1 VAKHKGKRNKDRR
14 SGSEPGDGATAT
26 ARPVTAATPA
36 AATQAGT
43 PATAKPAATPAP
55 ERVGATVIQFPK
67 APSVPAVTAP
77 VEAVEAPPAAAE
89 TPPNVSARTTLRA
102 GSDPAVT
109 APSAPAAASA
119 SELSPPEGEGD
130 RVTIPPVKQ
139 VEPEATSETSGIKT
153 AILASIP
160 PPEGAAAEAKATA
173 DKASAA
179 AAKSAA
185 DKSAADKGAR
195 AKADVVVP
203 KRDERRDRKESL
215 STHLSEEA
223 MAFFSDASLEGA
235 YKAKHDNFD
244 DLKPIASPEYTKEL
258 QHSRRWMAITGAMLF
273 GVVALVIGFSIAGR
287 MGVSETALDT
297 SSIRNIPEPTPPTP
311 PVQESSPPPAEP
323 PPAAAAPPAEP
334 PPAAAAPPAE
344 PPPAAAAP
352 PAEPPPAAAT
362 PPAEPPPAAAAPP
375 AEPPPAAAAP
385 PVAAP
390 PVAAPPVAAPPA
402 PAAGDAASLLAAARA
417 YRGPFAGRVAAWEAY
432 FNAAP
437 TQDRAMADRAFD
449 WAEAHPADAERIAS
463 RAVAAN
469 PNNSKAWFV
478 LAYTRGRLGNA
489 AGRREAMSRCIA
501 LGGQYAAECRAL

>member
-1 VAKHKGKRNKDRR
+1 MAKHKGKRNKDRR

-36 AATQAGT
+36 AATQVGT
-43 PATAKPAATPAP
+43 PATAKPAAKQAP
-55 ERVGATVIQFPK
+55 ERTGATVIQFPK
-67 APSVPAVTAP
+67 APSVPAVATP
-77 VEAVEAPPAAAE
+77 EEAAEAPPPAAE
-89 TPPNVSARTTLRA
+89 APPDLGTRTTLRA

-109 APSAPAAASA
+109 ASSAPAAAPA

-153 AILASIP
+153 AILASMP
-160 PPEGAAAEAKATA
+160 PRDDTASEAKPLAAKASGAAT
-173 DKASAA
+173 
-179 AAKSAA
+179 KSAA
-185 DKSAADKGAR
+185 DKAGADKGAGS
-195 AKADVVVP
+195 KSDVVVP

-273 GVVALVIGFSIAGR
+273 GVVALIVGFSIAGR

-297 SSIRNIPEPTPPTP
+297 SSIRNIPEPTPPPP
-311 PVQESSPPPAEP
+311 PVQEAPPPPAEP
-323 PPAAAAPPAEP
+323 PPAAAPPPAEPPPAAVAAPPAEPPPAAAAAPPAEP
-334 PPAAAAPPAE
+334 PPAAAAPPAA
-344 PPPAAAAP
+344 PPPAAVAP
-352 PAEPPPAAAT
+352 S
-362 PPAEPPPAAAAPP
+362 AAAPP
-375 AEPPPAAAAP
+375 SAT
-385 PVAAP
+385 
-390 PVAAPPVAAPPA
+390 
-402 PAAGDAASLLAAARA
+402 GDAASLLAAARA

-437 TQDRAMADRAFD
+437 DQDRVMADRAFD
-449 WAEAHPADAERIAS
+449 WAEGHPADAERIAS